1 MGSRIPF
8 GGGDYMRLQRDWQ
21 GNCSKL
27 HLSYQ
32 VRVYVHVYRR
42 AWFPVLLT
50 GGQGRWL
57 GAGEHARERHRGGF
71 LQKRCTQEKGVCDTG
86 TLEMIVLHQKGVNL
100 SRRW

>member
-1 MGSRIPF
+1 
-8 GGGDYMRLQRDWQ
+8 MRLQRDWQ
-21 GNCSKL
+21 GNCWKL

-42 AWFPVLLT
+42 AWLPGLVS

-57 GAGEHARERHRGGF
+57 GAGERARERRGGGF
-71 LQKRCTQEKGVCDTG
+71 LQKRCAQEKGVCDPG
-86 TLEMIVLHQKGVNL
+86 TLAKIVLHQRGVNL